1 MKTYNWIMEIF
12 WLIMGIGILLFAA
25 YSYVNDLHTEDI
37 KYFIIAGSMA
47 IILSLFR
54 RFYRTRG

>member
-1 MKTYNWIMEIF
+1 MEIF

-25 YSYVNDLHTEDI
+25 YSYVNDLHSEDI